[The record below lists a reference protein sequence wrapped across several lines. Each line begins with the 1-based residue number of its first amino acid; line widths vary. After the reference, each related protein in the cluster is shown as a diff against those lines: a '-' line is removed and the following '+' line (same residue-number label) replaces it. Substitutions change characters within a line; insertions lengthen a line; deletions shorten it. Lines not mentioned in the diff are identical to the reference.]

1 MKLEKYEGYL
11 SHRDDAKG
19 PCLVEV
25 EMPVAARV
33 VRAGVYNRLM
43 DRLTIYAIPAVSKR
57 LERRPFLLV
66 AAGDEY
72 PFDLSQIAHVL
83 ASVVPADAF
92 CGFVVHDLNTI
103 PGARAHLDA
112 LRAKNK
118 PAASP
123 GE

>member
-19 PCLVEV
+19 PRLVEV

-92 CGFVVHDLNTI
+92 CGFVVVVRL
-103 PGARAHLDA
+103 ARACP
-112 LRAKNK
+112 R
-118 PAASP
+118 
-123 GE
+123 